1 MNDLK
6 NHRWHRNCSKATK
19 KERLDPSFGEI
30 WKYILRG
37 RAYEFMRK
45 RPILIVDDE
54 PEIRRILAEGLS
66 RNGNSVHSADNAE
79 NALKMFERQP
89 FELVITDIRLPDKS
103 GLHLLEWIKTK
114 SVLTPVIMMTG
125 YGSVQNAVES
135 MKKGAY
141 DYILKPFSLKVLEGT
156 IEKAMHGSQAQMEEA
171 LVPKESSSF
180 PPIITQNEKMKE
192 IMGLCQKVAAS
203 KATVLI
209 QGESGTGKEIFAKY
223 IHASSLRGQGPFVA
237 VNCASLPET
246 LLESE
251 LFGHEKGAFTGA
263 IGRKIGKFELA
274 HGGTILLDEISEM
287 NTFLQAKILRVLQEN
302 EVDRIGGNRPVPLD
316 MRVIATT
323 NRDIEACVEKG
334 EFREDLFYRLNVIS
348 LKLPALRERP
358 EDIELLANHFIKK
371 FAADYGRPVHSI
383 SGEALEW
390 LKSRDWRGNIR
401 EFKNTIERAVLM
413 SNRDIL
419 HVQDLSEDQ
428 SGIREEAHSVVT
440 ESLSLR
446 EMERNLIS
454 KALEKTQG
462 NRTHA
467 AKILGIS
474 IRTLRNKLNEYK
486 QEFLVSDHA

>member
-1 MNDLK
+1 M
-6 NHRWHRNCSKATK
+6 K
-19 KERLDPSFGEI
+19 KT
-30 WKYILRG
+30 
-37 RAYEFMRK
+37 
-45 RPILIVDDE
+45 PILIVDDE

-66 RNGNSVHSADNAE
+66 SNGYAVHSAENAE
-79 NALKMFERQP
+79 NALQLIEKES
-89 FELVITDIRLPDKS
+89 FELVIADIRLPDRS
-103 GLHLLEWIKTK
+103 GLHLLERIKNQ
-114 SVLTPVIMMTG
+114 SFLTPVIMITG

-141 DYILKPFSLKVLEGT
+141 DYILKPFSLKVLEGA
-156 IEKAMHGSQAQMEEA
+156 IENAIRCRRSQMEKCHI
-171 LVPKESSSF
+171 PPESSPF
-180 PPIITQNEKMKE
+180 PLIVTQNQKMKE
-192 IMGLCQKVAAS
+192 MMNLCQKIAAS

-223 IHASSLRGQGPFVA
+223 IHVSSQRSQGPFIA

-274 HGGTILLDEISEM
+274 HRGTILLDEISEM

-302 EVDRIGGNRPVPLD
+302 EVDRIGGSRPVPLD
-316 MRVIATT
+316 IRVIATT
-323 NRDIEACVEKG
+323 NRDIEAEVEKG

-358 EDIELLANHFIKK
+358 DDIELLANHFMKQ
-371 FAADYGRPVHSI
+371 FASAYGRPIRSVSE
-383 SGEALEW
+383 EALEW
-390 LKSRDWRGNIR
+390 LKGQEWRGNIR
-401 EFKNTIERAVLM
+401 ELKNAIERAVLIT
-413 SNRDIL
+413 NRDVLQI
-419 HVQDLSEDQ
+419 QDLSPSQ
-428 SGIREEAHSVVT
+428 SGTPEEAISVPS
-440 ESLSLR
+440 ESLCLR
-446 EMERNLIS
+446 EMERKLIS

-467 AKILGIS
+467 AKVLGIS

-486 QEFLVSDHA
+486 QGIMAENHP